1 MVLEQKINSLVK
13 NEPKVTDNVK
23 GDQVVVV

>member
-1 MVLEQKINSLVK
+1 MVLEQKINSLTK
-13 NEPKVTDNVK
+13 NEPKVTDSIK

>member
-13 NEPKVTDNVK
+13 NETKVTDNVK